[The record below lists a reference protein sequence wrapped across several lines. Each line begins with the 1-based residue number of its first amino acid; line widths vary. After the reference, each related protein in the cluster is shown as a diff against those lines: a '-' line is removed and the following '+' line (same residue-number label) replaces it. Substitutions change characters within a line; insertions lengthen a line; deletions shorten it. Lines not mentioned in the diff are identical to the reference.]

1 MELRNWV
8 KNHWRD
14 PQDLFA
20 DMGEPTSLDVTVDFL
35 IGWSP
40 YHEHLKQPHIFCTDP
55 RLCAGVLSHCADTLY
70 LSRRTPDLT
79 WKRLLDYSVAFDD
92 PLVSIS

>member
-8 KNHWRD
+8 KNHWRE

-20 DMGEPTSLDVTVDFL
+20 DMGDPTSLDVNVDFL

-40 YHEHLKQPHIFCTDP
+40 YHEHLKMPHIFCTDP
-55 RLCAGVLSHCADTLY
+55 RLCAGVQSRCAGNLY

-79 WKRLLDYSVAFDD
+79 WNRLLGSPIAFDD